1 MVICIGSKV
10 ILSHEIS
17 KLSNIGATYIVK
29 DIIDGKFVILEQ
41 EDVEGSKVAISFD
54 IFPEYF
60 DSDYH
65 GWTEWAAINDSNGSP
80 LAWYRTNG
88 KRVKV
93 KTNDGFKAEA
103 SCSKYDKFNL
113 RKGLDIAYARCVKK
127 WLESEIDNHYGYIGA
142 FERDLR
148 TINRLITE
156 HTK

>member
-1 MVICIGSKV
+1 MVVCIGSRV
-10 ILSHEIS
+10 ILTHEID
-17 KLSNIGATYIVK
+17 KLSNIGAAYIVK
-29 DIIDGKFVILEQ
+29 DIIDGRFVILEM
-41 EDVEGSKVAISFD
+41 EDAENSKVVVSFD

-60 DSDYH
+60 DTHYH
-65 GWTEWAAINDSNGSP
+65 GWTEWAALNDTGGNV

-88 KRVKV
+88 KRVQV

-127 WLESEIDNHYGYIGA
+127 WLMSEIDNHHGYIGA
-142 FERDLR
+142 YERDLR

-156 HTK
+156 FSK